1 MGSFF
6 RQLNAF
12 PDPLDLGGKIPAC
25 SWRGEMEN
33 RMTDYADLPVEEA
46 AVNGMALAVY
56 AARKPTETAVIDR
69 NGKFSWGY
77 LNTRSN
83 QLANY
88 LRHEGLVPDDGV
100 ALLCGNRVEF
110 VEVMMAAFRTGIRV
124 TPINWHLGGE
134 EIGYILNNC
143 DAKIFIAESGFA
155 GKAAQAAAKAPL
167 LSTCLALDGDID
179 GFIPYL
185 DVISKQDSGNI
196 ADPVHGGTM
205 LYTSGTTGR
214 PKGVY
219 RKQRPPTVPDFSA
232 TGYALNDEVNLCTGP
247 AYHAAPLLLD
257 VLIPIVSGAT
267 LVFMERWDPEQTLLL
282 INRYKVTRCHMV
294 ATMFHRM
301 LQLPDEVKN
310 RHDVSSIRRITH
322 GAAPCPVHVKHAMI
336 EWFGLV
342 LVEYYAAT
350 EGGGGFLIG
359 SQEWLTKPG
368 SVGKP
373 APEFDNKIVDDV
385 GNSVPQGE
393 TGTIYMRAPEAGRFN
408 YYKDEEKTAAS
419 YLGDYFTLGDM
430 GYFDEDGY
438 LFLTGRSAELIIS
451 GGVNI
456 YPQEIDSM
464 VMQHQA
470 VFDVCT
476 IGVPNDEWGEEVKSV
491 VQLNEGFEASDS
503 LAQELIDFARASLP
517 AFKCPRTVDFVE
529 DLPRLPTGKIQR
541 RVVREPFWEGRDRSI

>member
-1 MGSFF
+1 MGEF
-6 RQLNAF
+6 RHALT
-12 PDPLDLGGKIPAC
+12 
-25 SWRGEMEN
+25 GEQVEE
-33 RMTDYADLPVEEA
+33 RMTNYADVPAEEA
-46 AVNGMALAVY
+46 AVTGMAPAVY
-56 AARKPTETAVIDR
+56 AARKPLETAVIDR
-69 NGKFSWGY
+69 NGNFSWDY
-77 LNTRSN
+77 LNARIN

-88 LRHEGLVPDDGV
+88 LRNEGLAPDDGV

-110 VEVMMAAFRTGIRV
+110 VEVVMAAFRTGIRV
-124 TPINWHLGGE
+124 TPINWHLTGE
-134 EIGYILNNC
+134 EIGYIVENC
-143 DAKIFIAESGFA
+143 DAKIFIAESDFA
-155 GKAAQAAAKAPL
+155 SRAIEAAQKAPQL
-167 LSTCLALDGDID
+167 ATCLAIDGGID
-179 GFIPYL
+179 GFTSYL
-185 DVISKQDSGNI
+185 DVVGKQDPGNI
-196 ADPVHGGTM
+196 VDPVHGGTM

-219 RKQRPPTVPDFSA
+219 RKERPPTVPDFSA
-232 TGYALNDEVNLCTGP
+232 AGYAVADEVNLCTGP

-257 VLIPIVSGAT
+257 VIIPIVSGAT
-267 LVFMERWDPEQTLLL
+267 IVFMDRWDPEQSLLL
-282 INRYKVTRCHMV
+282 IEQHKVTRCHMV

-310 RHDVSSIRRITH
+310 RHDISSLRRIIH

-336 EWFGLV
+336 EWFGPV

-359 SQEWLTKPG
+359 SEEWLTKPG

-373 APEFDNKIVDDV
+373 GPEFDNKIVDDE

-393 TGTIYMRAPEAGRFN
+393 TGTIYMRAPDVGRFN
-408 YYKDEEKTAAS
+408 YYKDKEKTASS

-456 YPQEIDSM
+456 YPQEIDSE

-470 VFDVCT
+470 VLDVCT

-491 VQLNEGFEASDS
+491 VLLNEGFEGSES

-529 DLPRLPTGKIQR
+529 DLPRLSTGKIQR
-541 RVVREPFWEGRDRSI
+541 RVVREPFWEGRDRLI